1 MLKFFEQLTLDLMI
15 TAVITGMLYAF
26 VKFRLNRVCKIAFLA
41 GVGMALAASVFVAV
55 QKNTNR
61 DLKLPFWNG
70 FTYALLTVLVI
81 ASLVLMLAAVLWLA
95 LKMLRNI
102 TQYAVTAAAI
112 VVCFTSVV
120 NGLPNV
126 LAYPFNFD
134 LQGKS
139 VFSTDF
145 LYRFIGL
152 LLGFLLVL
160 LMCIAAFKTVKKAT
174 GALSVIFMDIA
185 VFIGACSV
193 LGRLLQ
199 LMLQLQ
205 IIRQNRDRDLFKIV
219 FPVLQFVNNNQ
230 ALFIFG
236 AMGCIA
242 LLAVILFVRNLK
254 VRGSYDN
261 PAQKRKLRAAMRNI
275 RRWACAAVACAVVGT
290 VNLTAVHAINNQK
303 PVEAPV
309 EQCEM
314 DNTNMYVDFS
324 QVDDGHLHRFAY
336 TTDKGTEIRFIVI
349 KKPNSSSYGVGLD
362 ACDICGEAG
371 YFERE
376 GQIVCKRCDVVM
388 NINTIGFK
396 GGCNPIVIDY
406 EVRDG
411 QIIVPVEGLVLH
423 ERKFK

>member
-26 VKFRLNRVCKIAFLA
+26 VKFKLNKVCKIAFLS
-41 GVGMALAASVFVAV
+41 GGGLALAASVFVAV

-61 DLKLPFWNG
+61 ELKLPFWNG
-70 FTYALLTVLVI
+70 FTYVLLTVLAV
-81 ASLVLMLAAVLWLA
+81 ASVALILFSLLWLA
-95 LKMLRNI
+95 AKRLRRI
-102 TQYAVTAAAI
+102 TQYFVTAAAI
-112 VVCFTSVV
+112 VVCFTSIV

-134 LQGKS
+134 LQGNS

-160 LMCIAAFKTVKKAT
+160 VMCIAAFKTVKKVSA
-174 GALSVIFMDIA
+174 ALSVIFMDIA
-185 VFIGACSV
+185 VFIGAFSV

-205 IIRQNRDRDLFKIV
+205 IIRQNRDRDLFKLV

-242 LLAVILFVRNLK
+242 LLAVIQFVRNLK
-254 VRGSYDN
+254 VRGAYDN
-261 PAQKRKLRAAMRNI
+261 PAQKRKLRAAMRNV
-275 RRWACAAVACAVVGT
+275 RRWACVVLACAVIGI
-290 VNLTAVHAINNQK
+290 VNLTAVHAINNKK

-309 EQCEM
+309 EQCET
-314 DNTNMYVDFS
+314 DNNNMYVDFS

-336 TTDKGTEIRFIVI
+336 ITDKGVEIRFIVI

-406 EVRDG
+406 EVKDG
-411 QIIVPVEGLVLH
+411 RIIVPIEGLVLH

>member
-1 MLKFFEQLTLDLMI
+1 MLKYFEQLTVDLMI
-15 TAVITGMLYAF
+15 PAILVGMLYAF
-26 VKFRLNRVCKIAFLA
+26 IKFKLGKSCRIAFLA
-41 GVGMALAASVFVAV
+41 GGGFAIAASIFVAI

-70 FTYALLTVLVI
+70 FTYVLLIVLVI
-81 ASLVLMLAAVLWLA
+81 ASAVLILSMIVWFAVKKVRPVTRFL
-95 LKMLRNI
+95 
-102 TQYAVTAAAI
+102 VTAAAVTVMI
-112 VVCFTSVV
+112 AAVVYS
-120 NGLPNV
+120 LPDV

-134 LQGKS
+134 LQGNS

-145 LYRFIGL
+145 LYRLIGVI
-152 LLGFLLVL
+152 LGFLLDL
-160 LMCIAAFKTVKKAT
+160 IACIAAFKIFKPLSN
-174 GALSVIFMDIA
+174 ALSVILIDLA
-185 VFIGACSV
+185 TFITAFSV
-193 LGRLLQ
+193 LGRLIQ

-205 IIRQNRDRDLFKIV
+205 IVRQTRDKALFSFL
-219 FPVLQFVNNNQ
+219 FPILQFVNNNKELFIYGVMACALIAAI
-230 ALFIFG
+230 ALFI
-236 AMGCIA
+236 
-242 LLAVILFVRNLK
+242 RNLK
-254 VRGSYDN
+254 IREEYSN
-261 PAQKRKLRAAMRNI
+261 AAQKRKIRAAMRNR
-275 RRWACAAVACAVVGT
+275 RRWSAVVLAFLMLAC
-290 VNLTAVHAINNQK
+290 VNLTIVHAVNNKK

-309 EQCEM
+309 EVCDM
-314 DNTNMYVDFS
+314 DEKNMYVDFS

-336 TTDKGTEIRFIVI
+336 TTDKNVEIRFIVI

-406 EVRDG
+406 EVKDG
-411 QIIVPVEGLVLH
+411 QIIVPIEGLVLH

>member
-26 VKFRLNRVCKIAFLA
+26 VKFKLNKVCKIAFLS
-41 GVGMALAASVFVAV
+41 GGGLALAASVFVAV

-61 DLKLPFWNG
+61 ELKLPFWNG
-70 FTYALLTVLVI
+70 FTYVLLTVLAV
-81 ASLVLMLAAVLWLA
+81 ASVALILFSLLWLA
-95 LKMLRNI
+95 AKRLRRV
-102 TQYAVTAAAI
+102 TQYFVTAAAI
-112 VVCFTSVV
+112 VVCFTSIV

-134 LQGKS
+134 LQGNS

-160 LMCIAAFKTVKKAT
+160 VMCIAAFKTVKKASA
-174 GALSVIFMDIA
+174 ALSVIFMDIV
-185 VFIGACSV
+185 VFIGAFSV

-205 IIRQNRDRDLFKIV
+205 IIRQNRDRDLFKLV

-242 LLAVILFVRNLK
+242 LLAVIQFVRNLK
-254 VRGSYDN
+254 VRGAYDN
-261 PAQKRKLRAAMRNI
+261 PAQKRKLRAAMRNV
-275 RRWACAAVACAVVGT
+275 RRWACVVLVCAVIGI
-290 VNLTAVHAINNQK
+290 VNLTAVHAINNKK

-314 DNTNMYVDFS
+314 DNNNMYVDFS

-336 TTDKGTEIRFIVI
+336 ITDKGVEIRFIVI

-406 EVRDG
+406 EVKDG
-411 QIIVPVEGLVLH
+411 RIIVPIEGLVLH

>member
-41 GVGMALAASVFVAV
+41 GGGLALAASVFVAV

-70 FTYALLTVLVI
+70 FSYALLTVLVI

-95 LKMLRNI
+95 LKKLRNI

-134 LQGKS
+134 LQGNS

-242 LLAVILFVRNLK
+242 LLAVIQFVRNLK

>member
-15 TAVITGMLYAF
+15 TSVIVGMLYAF
-26 VKFRLNRVCKIAFLA
+26 VRCKLGKTCGIIFLSGGGFA
-41 GVGMALAASVFVAV
+41 VASSVFVAIL
-55 QKNTNR
+55 KNTNR
-61 DLKLPFWNG
+61 DLKLPFWNS
-70 FTYALLTVLVI
+70 FTYVLLSILVI
-81 ASLVLMLAAVLWLA
+81 ASLVLILLTVLWLA
-95 LKMLRNI
+95 VRRWRRLSR
-102 TQYAVTAAAI
+102 YPVTAAA
-112 VVCFTSVV
+112 VVVTFTAVV

-134 LQGKS
+134 LQGNS

-145 LYRFIGL
+145 LYRLIGL
-152 LLGFLLVL
+152 LLGFALVL
-160 LMCIAAFKTVKKAT
+160 VMCIAAYKTVKKASD
-174 GALSVIFMDIA
+174 ALSVIFIDLA
-185 VFIGACSV
+185 VFVGAFSV
-193 LGRLLQ
+193 LGRWLQ

-205 IIRQNRDRDLFKIV
+205 IIRQNRDRDLFKLV
-219 FPVLQFVNNNQ
+219 FPILQFVNNHQ
-230 ALFIFG
+230 DLFIFG
-236 AMGCIA
+236 AMACVA
-242 LLAVILFVRNLK
+242 LLAVIQFVRNLH
-254 VRGSYDN
+254 VRGEYDN

-275 RRWACAAVACAVVGT
+275 RRWACVVLACAILGT
-290 VNLTAVHAINNQK
+290 VNLTVVHAINNKK

-314 DNTNMYVDFS
+314 DNDNLYVDFS

-336 TTDKGTEIRFIVI
+336 NTDKGVEIRFIVI

-406 EVRDG
+406 EVKDG
-411 QIIVPVEGLVLH
+411 RIIVPIEGLVLH

>member
-15 TAVITGMLYAF
+15 PAIIVGMLYAF
-26 VKFRLNRVCKIAFLA
+26 IKFRLSKPCRIVFLA
-41 GVGMALAASVFVAV
+41 GGALSLAASVFVAL
-55 QKNTNR
+55 QKNLNR
-61 DLKLPFWNG
+61 SLKLPFWNG
-70 FTYALLTVLVI
+70 YTFRLLSVLVI
-81 ASLVLMLAAVLWLA
+81 ASVCLIVLMLLRLIIKRFRFVFQYLLTGAAV
-95 LKMLRNI
+95 
-102 TQYAVTAAAI
+102 AVMFTT
-112 VVCFTSVV
+112 VVY
-120 NGLPNV
+120 GLPDV

-134 LQGKS
+134 LQGNS

-145 LYRFIGL
+145 LYRFLGVI
-152 LLGFLLVL
+152 LGFLLVL
-160 LMCIAAFKTVKKAT
+160 IMCIAAFKTIKKAS
-174 GALSVIFMDIA
+174 AAVSVIFIDIA
-185 VFIGACSV
+185 VFIAAYSV

-205 IIRQNRDRDLFKIV
+205 IIRQNRDRDLFKLV
-219 FPVLQFVNNNQ
+219 FPILQFVNNNQ
-230 ALFIFG
+230 SLFIFG
-236 AMGCIA
+236 VMGCV
-242 LLAVILFVRNLK
+242 LTVAVIQFIRNLK
-254 VRGSYDN
+254 VHGEYDN
-261 PAQKRKLRAAMRNI
+261 PAQKRKLRAAMRNC
-275 RRWACAAVACAVVGT
+275 RRWACVVLACAVLGT
-290 VNLTAVHAINNQK
+290 VNLTVVHAINNKK

-314 DNTNMYVDFS
+314 DSDNMYVDFS
-324 QVDDGHLHRFAY
+324 QVNDGHLHRFAY

-406 EVRDG
+406 EVKDG
-411 QIIVPVEGLVLH
+411 QIIVPIEGLILY

>member
-15 TAVITGMLYAF
+15 TAIITGMLYVF
-26 VKFRLNRVCKIAFLA
+26 VKFKLSKACKIAFLS
-41 GVGMALAASVFVAV
+41 GGGLALAASVFVAV

-61 DLKLPFWNG
+61 ALKLPFWNG
-70 FTYALLTVLVI
+70 FTYILLTVLTL
-81 ASLVLMLAAVLWLA
+81 ASVALILLLLLWLIC
-95 LKMLRNI
+95 KRIRKI
-102 TQYAVTAAAI
+102 TRYFVTVAAI
-112 VVCFTSVV
+112 VVCVTSIV

-134 LQGKS
+134 LQGNS

-160 LMCIAAFKTVKKAT
+160 LMCLAAFKTVKHASA
-174 GALSVIFMDIA
+174 ALSVIFMAFA
-185 VFIGACSV
+185 VLIGAFSV

-205 IIRQNRDRDLFKIV
+205 VIRQNRDRDLFKLV

-242 LLAVILFVRNLK
+242 LLAVIQLVRNVK
-254 VRGSYDN
+254 VRGTYDN
-261 PAQKRKLRAAMRNI
+261 SAQKRKLRAAMRNV
-275 RRWACAAVACAVVGT
+275 RRWSCVVLACALVGI
-290 VNLTAVHAINNQK
+290 VNLTVVHAVNNKK

-314 DNTNMYVDFS
+314 DNTNLHVDFS

-349 KKPNSSSYGVGLD
+349 KKPNSGSYGVGLD

-406 EVRDG
+406 EVKDG
-411 QIIVPVEGLVLH
+411 RIIVPIDGLVLF

>member
-26 VKFRLNRVCKIAFLA
+26 VKFKLNKVCKIAFLS
-41 GVGMALAASVFVAV
+41 GGGLALAASVFVAV

-61 DLKLPFWNG
+61 ELKLPFWNG
-70 FTYALLTVLVI
+70 FTYVLLTILAV
-81 ASLVLMLAAVLWLA
+81 ASVALILFSLLWLA
-95 LKMLRNI
+95 AKRLRRI
-102 TQYAVTAAAI
+102 TQYFVTAAAI
-112 VVCFTSVV
+112 VVCFTSIV

-134 LQGKS
+134 LQGNS

-160 LMCIAAFKTVKKAT
+160 VMCIAAFKTVKKASA
-174 GALSVIFMDIA
+174 ALSVIFMDIA
-185 VFIGACSV
+185 VFIGAFSV

-205 IIRQNRDRDLFKIV
+205 IIRQNRDRDLFKLV
-219 FPVLQFVNNNQ
+219 FLVLQFVNNNQ

-242 LLAVILFVRNLK
+242 LLAVIQFVRNLK
-254 VRGSYDN
+254 VRGAYDN
-261 PAQKRKLRAAMRNI
+261 PAQKRKLRAAMRNV
-275 RRWACAAVACAVVGT
+275 RRWACVVLACAVIGI
-290 VNLTAVHAINNQK
+290 VNLTAVHAINNKK

-314 DNTNMYVDFS
+314 DNNNMYVDFS

-336 TTDKGTEIRFIVI
+336 ITDKGVEIRFIVI

-406 EVRDG
+406 EVKDG
-411 QIIVPVEGLVLH
+411 RIIVPIEGLVLH

>member
-15 TAVITGMLYAF
+15 PAIVVGMLYSF
-26 VKFRLNRVCKIAFLA
+26 IKFRLSKPCRVVFLA
-41 GVGMALAASVFVAV
+41 GGGLSLAASIFVSI

-61 DLKLPFWNG
+61 NLKLPFWNG
-70 FTYALLTVLVI
+70 YTYRLLSVLVV
-81 ASLVLMLAAVLWLA
+81 ASVCLMLLMLFWFAV
-95 LKMLRNI
+95 KRFRKVS
-102 TQYAVTAAAI
+102 QYFVTAAA
-112 VVCFTSVV
+112 VVVMFTTVV
-120 NGLPNV
+120 YGLPDV

-134 LQGKS
+134 LQGNS

-145 LYRFIGL
+145 LYRFLGL
-152 LLGFLLVL
+152 ILGFLLVFV
-160 LMCIAAFKTVKKAT
+160 MCIAAFKTIKNASAAV
-174 GALSVIFMDIA
+174 SVIFIDIA
-185 VFIGACSV
+185 VFISAFSV

-205 IIRQNRDRDLFKIV
+205 IIRQNRDRDLFKLV

-230 ALFIFG
+230 SLFIFG
-236 AMGCIA
+236 AMGCI
-242 LLAVILFVRNLK
+242 LIVAVIQFVRNLR
-254 VRGSYDN
+254 VRGEYDN
-261 PAQKRKLRAAMRNI
+261 PAQKRKLRAAMRNC
-275 RRWACAAVACAVVGT
+275 RRWACVVLACAVLGT
-290 VNLTAVHAINNQK
+290 VNLTVVHAINNKK

-314 DNTNMYVDFS
+314 DDEKMYVDFS

-336 TTDKGTEIRFIVI
+336 TTDKGVEIRFVVI

-406 EVRDG
+406 EVKDG
-411 QIIVPVEGLVLH
+411 QIIVPIEGLILH

>member
-41 GVGMALAASVFVAV
+41 GGGLALAASVFIAV

-61 DLKLPFWNG
+61 TLKLPFWNG

-95 LKMLRNI
+95 LKKLRNI
-102 TQYAVTAAAI
+102 TQYAVTAAAM

-134 LQGKS
+134 LQGNS

-160 LMCIAAFKTVKKAT
+160 LMCIAAFKTVKKAS

-205 IIRQNRDRDLFKIV
+205 IIRQNRDRDLFKLV

-242 LLAVILFVRNLK
+242 LLAVIQFVRNLK

-261 PAQKRKLRAAMRNI
+261 PAQKRKLRAAMRNV
-275 RRWACAAVACAVVGT
+275 RRWACAVVACAVVGT

-314 DNTNMYVDFS
+314 DNINMYVDFS

>member
-15 TAVITGMLYAF
+15 TAVVTGMLYAF

-41 GVGMALAASVFVAV
+41 GGGLALAASVFVAV

-81 ASLVLMLAAVLWLA
+81 ASLVLIIAAVLWLA
-95 LKMLRNI
+95 LKKLRKF
-102 TQYAVTAAAI
+102 TQYAVTAAAM

-134 LQGKS
+134 LQGNS

-236 AMGCIA
+236 ALGCIA
-242 LLAVILFVRNLK
+242 LLAVIQFVRNLK

>member
-81 ASLVLMLAAVLWLA
+81 ASLVLIIAAVLWLA
-95 LKMLRNI
+95 LKKLRNI
-102 TQYAVTAAAI
+102 TQYAVTAAAM

-134 LQGKS
+134 LQGNS

-242 LLAVILFVRNLK
+242 LLAVIQFVRNLK

-336 TTDKGTEIRFIVI
+336 TTVKGTEIRFIVI

-411 QIIVPVEGLVLH
+411 QIIVPIEGLVLH